1 MVQCKDNPK
10 HCTTWWL
17 FGVTNNRRRKM
28 SYQTLT
34 VGNNIFDITQQI
46 EQADPA
52 MMLRELVD
60 NAITAAAQA
69 QKGIVKFIKFDPNIL
84 GLDDY
89 NENKIAIWN
98 NGVGLDS
105 TFLQKMTNIASC
117 INKNQSLK
125 GNYGKGA
132 KIASLSSNRVGMIY
146 ISCRDKKV
154 HYLIIG
160 QVTATP
166 QGDPVYGR
174 FDLSGKGNCIA
185 DCTDEMLAA
194 GYNINE
200 DWTMVVLCGNK
211 VKQDTINEPFG
222 NKITNAWAFNDVYT
236 RFFKI
241 PHNVELRFEVGHS
254 KGKAASPLFKPISE
268 YIPDKAKNNPDKMKQ
283 EWVSI
288 NQPELQGI
296 RVWYIWDG
304 PWGESETNEGKP
316 TSTIGNPATRAMFG
330 GIVYKGETYA
340 ITEGSTWKV
349 DASYMGILAGSNH
362 LRIFVELPDDFQCQ
376 PDLYRTD
383 LEITVESEGRKKKD
397 RLSIRNFSELI
408 HNNRPK
414 WFIEKCREYD
424 TAKGA
429 SNDAMNKLSA
439 LLSRLSLKQ
448 TQKQQVPYY
457 KSIPNMN
464 NSSNTTVNGT
474 NIPGVHSNTKK
485 KNNTNL
491 NTGGN
496 QSGKSAIQ
504 ILSSK
509 FKKVEVIKKV
519 PNIKCIW
526 SDEELEKY
534 NISQYRAGNFQRTTN
549 DEVMYV
555 NCRSR
560 QYNDIKNDIE
570 NKLRSGIQDP
580 AIDITDEAKQFAAD
594 WLIWK
599 VGSTVIRALAQEN
612 RDGWSST
619 DVEKILTPENLTVA
633 ADAWEEDI
641 GSLTTEINAL
651 ARKKKMERPNPDV
664 ITNGANALTTKAKA
678 EFGEKYKAP
687 ITQQ

>member
-1 MVQCKDNPK
+1 M
-10 HCTTWWL
+10 T
-17 FGVTNNRRRKM
+17 
-28 SYQTLT
+28 YQTLT
-34 VGNNIFDITQQI
+34 VANTIFDVTQQI
-46 EQADPA
+46 EQADPS

-98 NGVGLDS
+98 DGVGLDS
-105 TFLQKMTNIASC
+105 TFLTKMTDIASC

-132 KIASLSSNRVGMIY
+132 KIASLSSNRKGMIY
-146 ISCRDKKV
+146 ISCKDKKV
-154 HYLIIG
+154 NYLIIG
-160 QVTATP
+160 QVEATP

-174 FDLSGKGNCIA
+174 FDLSGKGNTIA

-200 DWTMVVLCGNK
+200 DWTMVVLCGNEF
-211 VKQDTINEPFG
+211 KQDTINEPWG
-222 NKITNAWAFNDVYT
+222 NKISNAWALNDVYG

-241 PHNVELRFEVGHS
+241 PKNVELRFEVGHS
-254 KGKAASPLFKPISE
+254 KGKAASPIFKPISE

-288 NQPELQGI
+288 NQPEFQGI

-330 GIVYKGETYA
+330 GIVYKNETYA
-340 ITEGSTWKV
+340 ITEGSRWKV

-376 PDLYRTD
+376 PDLYRKD
-383 LEITVESEGRKKKD
+383 LEITVESEGRKKKGCLD
-397 RLSIRNFSELI
+397 IRHFAELI
-408 HNNRPK
+408 YKNRPK

-429 SNDAMNKLSA
+429 SNDAMNKLND
-439 LLSRLSLKQ
+439 LLAKLSLKQ
-448 TQKQQVPYY
+448 TQKQQVPYN
-457 KSIPNMN
+457 KLMPNTSN
-464 NSSNTTVNGT
+464 NNNTVNGK
-474 NIPGVHSNTKK
+474 NISGVHANTTK
-485 KNNTNL
+485 KNNTNS

-496 QSGKSAIQ
+496 PPGNGAFQ
-504 ILSSK
+504 ILSSR
-509 FKKVEVIKKV
+509 FKKVEVMKKV

-526 SDEELEKY
+526 SAEELEKY
-534 NISQYRAGNFQRTTN
+534 NVSPYRAGNFQRTTN

-560 QYNDIKNDIE
+560 QYIDIKDDIE
-570 NKLRSGIQDP
+570 NTLRSEIQDP
-580 AIDITDEAKQFAAD
+580 TIDITDEAKQFAAD
-594 WLIWK
+594 WLTWK

-641 GSLTTEINAL
+641 GSLTPTLNAL
-651 ARKKKMERPNPDV
+651 ARKKKMEINPDV